1 MDCALALVS
10 WGMGF
15 AMTQDEISAI
25 KEEIRSVY
33 ALPVRD
39 FLEFIY
45 RERFPEDTSARVAFV
60 LGHYNYFLNAVSRPP
75 AELNPHRESLM
86 RLCIRFGV
94 PATVLEEVNQALVF
108 ELMKITAVQ
117 RRNSPETMAA
127 YGLVVALIAHGL
139 FSSTD
144 AAAQAP
150 RRFRLG

>member
-1 MDCALALVS
+1 
-10 WGMGF
+10 
-15 AMTQDEISAI
+15 MTQEEISAI

-39 FLEFIY
+39 FLEFTY
-45 RERFPEDTSARVAFV
+45 RDRFPEDTSARVAFV
-60 LGHYNYFLNAVSRPP
+60 LGHYNFFLNAISRTPS
-75 AELNPHRESLM
+75 ELNPHRESLT

-94 PATVLEEVNQALVF
+94 AASVLDEVNQALVF

-139 FSSTD
+139 FSSTESTL
-144 AAAQAP
+144 QSP